1 MAYCPKCQFEYEAG
15 ITHCPDCKLDLVDQL
30 PDAVPAVEPD
40 HGTPGEDFVPLP
52 EVEGGVY
59 AEMVK
64 GALNKR
70 GIESYIHTEGFS
82 DTIGITGTGP
92 VSKGYRVFVPASRIG
107 ECLDI
112 QNSILKASQDEE

>member
-15 ITHCPDCKLDLVDQL
+15 IFRCPDCNVDLVEKL
-30 PDAVPAVEPD
+30 PEPVEPD

-64 GALNKR
+64 GALDKR
-70 GIESYIHTEGFS
+70 GIESYIHTEGFA

-92 VSKGYRVFVPASRIG
+92 VVKGYRVFVPASCFG

-112 QNSILKASQDEE
+112 QNGILQASQDEE

>member
-15 ITHCPDCKLDLVDQL
+15 ITRCPDCKVALVDKL
-30 PDAVPAVEPD
+30 PEVKEPD
-40 HGTPGEDFVPLP
+40 HGPPGEDFVPLP

-64 GALNKR
+64 GALDKR
-70 GIESYIHTEGFS
+70 GIESYIHSEGFA

-92 VSKGYRVFVPASRIG
+92 VPKGCRVFVPASRFS
-107 ECLDI
+107 ECLNT
-112 QNSILKASQDEE
+112 QNSILEASQDEE